1 MSVAATD
8 RPPVFAASPC
18 INVCRMDAES
28 GLCAGCLRTLDEI
41 AGWARASND
50 ARLAILAEVERRRG
64 AQAVQFGA
72 GERA

>member
-1 MSVAATD
+1 MSVAAAG

-41 AGWARASND
+41 AGWAHASND

-72 GERA
+72 GERT